1 MTQKVRKQ
9 VYIEARQ
16 EKMLKR
22 LSKELG
28 VSETELIRRA
38 LDMILARGRGPL
50 SNPQAWEEE
59 RAFIRERAK
68 IPALGG
74 ERVWSREELYHEHLS
89 C

>member
-1 MTQKVRKQ
+1 MGRKVRKQ
-9 VYIEARQ
+9 LYIEARQ

-28 VSETELIRRA
+28 VSETELIRQA
-38 LDMILARGRGPL
+38 LDIVLARGRGPL
-50 SNPQAWEEE
+50 SDPLAWEEE

-68 IPALGG
+68 IPSLGG
-74 ERVWSREELYHEHLS
+74 ERVWSREELYHERLS